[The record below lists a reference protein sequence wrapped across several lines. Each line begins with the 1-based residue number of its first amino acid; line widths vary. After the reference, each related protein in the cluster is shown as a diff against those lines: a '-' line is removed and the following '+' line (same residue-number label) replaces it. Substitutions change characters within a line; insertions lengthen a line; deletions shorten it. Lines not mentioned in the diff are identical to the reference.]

1 MPARPESLPAFE
13 SLDRLTTVEMRPPTS
28 PSGIVG
34 PFYDL
39 VRRDGPPL
47 TYRIAHA
54 LLARRGTPT
63 LIVTGLV
70 DTVRFPHGEIDGPI
84 GSLALAR
91 SLSLLGSEVTVA
103 IDPEARGPVETIL
116 EQAGLASSV
125 RVHVA
130 GFADADAARDFA
142 GGFDTV
148 VAVEKL
154 GRNSL
159 GGRHLI
165 WGTPVDV
172 GDPFADE
179 YLLAAAERGA
189 LTVAVGDNGNEI
201 GFGAIASAAAPLTP
215 AGVVVDGG
223 FFAATAVD
231 HLLPASVSNLGCYAI
246 TAALAILAD
255 DADLALPGATV
266 RRWTE
271 LGLAAGLR
279 SGGVDDPTFQGDD
292 GVPLRYVEAHA
303 ELLAGVVHQ
312 ALLDR
317 PRVEALRESVRG
329 VPA

>member
-1 MPARPESLPAFE
+1 MPTRPEALPAFE
-13 SLDRLTTVEMRPPTS
+13 SLDRLATIEMRPPTC

-47 TYRIAHA
+47 TYRIARA
-54 LLARRGTPT
+54 LLDRRGTPT

-70 DTVRFPHGEIDGPI
+70 DTARFPRGEVDGPI

-91 SLSLLGSEVTVA
+91 CLARLGSEVTVT
-103 IDPEARGPVETIL
+103 IDPEAHGPVAAVV

-125 RVHVA
+125 RVHAA
-130 GFADADAARDFA
+130 GFADAAAAREFA

-154 GRNSL
+154 GRNSR
-159 GGRHLI
+159 GVRHLLR
-165 WGTPVDV
+165 GTPVDV

-179 YLLAAAERGA
+179 YVLAAAARGA

-201 GFGAIASAAAPLTP
+201 GFGGIAAAAAPLCP
-215 AGVVVDGG
+215 KGVRVDGG

-246 TAALAILAD
+246 AAALAIAAD
-255 DADLALPGATV
+255 DADLAVSGATV

-279 SGGVDDPTFQGDD
+279 SGGVDDPDFQGDD

-303 ELLAGVVHQ
+303 ELLAGIVHQ

-317 PRVEALRESVRG
+317 PRIEAL
-329 VPA
+329 A